1 MGFRDSWASAFGM
14 TPPDYAAEISAQL
27 PAEEWFVS
35 HAQVIPS
42 AFKGGGSGSI
52 SITQRITSKLINL
65 AADAVSKKRHLGGEE
80 GTRAHSLPR
89 EGSLKV
95 LALTTAGLSLW
106 DFGPYGADA
115 PGELELRI
123 PRAEVASIADTG
135 ERAQGGVPV
144 ARVTFADGSFFDYRL
159 MNKPGAEFWGAV
171 AAW

>member
-1 MGFRDSWASAFGM
+1 MGLKDSWTSAFGM
-14 TPPDYAAEISAQL
+14 TPPDYAAEIGEQL
-27 PAEEWFVS
+27 PGSERVVA

-52 SITQRITSKLINL
+52 SITQRITSKLINM
-65 AADAVSKKRHLGGEE
+65 AADAVSKNRHMGGEE

-89 EGSLKV
+89 DSALKV
-95 LALTTAGLSLW
+95 LALTTTGLSLW
-106 DFGPYGADA
+106 SFGPYGADT
-115 PGELELRI
+115 PGRFELSV
-123 PRAEVASIADTG
+123 PRAEVASVTDTG

-159 MNKPGAEFWGAV
+159 MNKPGDEFWAAV